1 MISGSQAL
9 AGDPRFAAVAGMGE
23 VEDLEAVGLEN
34 DEGSTGDL
42 SASSFG
48 DSTILM
54 FWWWRRRRFYDHAF
68 WDEPSLRTDN
78 DGQRLLTIF
87 ELGEF
92 GLEHPMEEN
101 QTCLVATA
109 KPMSSSYSN

>member
-1 MISGSQAL
+1 
-9 AGDPRFAAVAGMGE
+9 MGK

-34 DEGSTGDL
+34 DEGLTGAL

-48 DSTILM
+48 DSTTLM
-54 FWWWRRRRFYDHAF
+54 FWWMRRRFYDHAF

-87 ELGEF
+87 ELGEIRIGASNGRKSNVF
-92 GLEHPMEEN
+92 G
-101 QTCLVATA
+101 
-109 KPMSSSYSN
+109 SNSKTNEQFIP

>member
-1 MISGSQAL
+1 LISGSQAL
-9 AGDPRFAAVAGMGE
+9 AGDPRFAAVAGMGK

-34 DEGSTGDL
+34 DEGLTGDL

-54 FWWWRRRRFYDHAF
+54 FWWRRRRRFYDHAF

-87 ELGEF
+87 ELGAIRF
-92 GLEHPMEEN
+92 G
-101 QTCLVATA
+101 A
-109 KPMSSSYSN
+109 SNGRKSNVFGGNSKTNEQSIQ